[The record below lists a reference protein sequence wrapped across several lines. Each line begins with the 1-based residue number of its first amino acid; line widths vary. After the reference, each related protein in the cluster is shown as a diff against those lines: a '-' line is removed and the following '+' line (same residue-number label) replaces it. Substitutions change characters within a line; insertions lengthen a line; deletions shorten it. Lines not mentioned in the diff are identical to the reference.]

1 MDVDINDISYARSLE
16 SFFDVSSNLG
26 LAGSSLS
33 FSVEVKLH
41 FGSSSGADD
50 GSSVKEFHLK
60 KK

>member
-41 FGSSSGADD
+41 ILAAAAVPMMAAVLKNFI
-50 GSSVKEFHLK
+50 K